1 MTKMTTITFESVGKN
16 WKKIHKIASSGW
28 SGWFRIAVLE
38 YSFRFPRF
46 LITTRTIYLLL
57 CVCTNRVQSW
67 RSSYI
72 MEYNPNQYVWK
83 AIYMCRWCANYL
95 LIRTEELC
103 DQLLRRVHFFLID
116 FWCSLTIYFDFG
128 CQYIILWNRIS
139 FSIFP
144 LIRKPTLR
152 LHLYSLCFIRH
163 VLWETTHNKF
173 TEMSYKSQRYSWA
186 RRN

>member
-1 MTKMTTITFESVGKN
+1 MNRWEKLKKN
-16 WKKIHKIASSGW
+16 TQN
-28 SGWFRIAVLE
+28 
-38 YSFRFPRF
+38 SFIGVVWVIPYRCSWIFFSISKVFDYDKDHIP
-46 LITTRTIYLLL
+46 TP